1 MDDGESKYLGHEAVK
16 AAIDK
21 INADSTKQLLKFL
34 KWETH
39 YGSSWRQLRDNHW
52 EPYCED
58 PRLSRH
64 EDGGNV
70 NVVRLSEE
78 EKEYV
83 LTDEDRDR
91 IIQVMMAFCIF
102 SKPADKK
109 PTKNGTRKI

>member
-1 MDDGESKYLGHEAVK
+1 MDNGDSKDFGHDAVK

-39 YGSSWRQLRDNHW
+39 EGCTWRQLRDNHW

-64 EDGGNV
+64 EDGG
-70 NVVRLSEE
+70 
-78 EKEYV
+78 YV
-83 LTDEDRDR
+83 
-91 IIQVMMAFCIF
+91 
-102 SKPADKK
+102 
-109 PTKNGTRKI
+109 